1 MKNTMQIHDVKQG
14 TQEWHILR
22 AIHFTASDAAAMMGE
37 SKYKSRNQLLEEKA
51 TGKTPEVSEAKQRI
65 FDQGHEAEAAA
76 RNILE
81 METLEDYPPVV
92 GAREVEGLPLL
103 ASFDGCNLATSE
115 LWEHK
120 LWNETLAENV
130 RNHVLEPSYYWQL
143 EHQLL
148 VAKNEAVHVVFT
160 VSDGTMEKRETMI
173 YTSIPER
180 REKLIAGWHQF
191 AEDLANY
198 KPRAKQEQVEG
209 ADADGFPLVKYEV
222 HGTAIHSNLRDILPI
237 VKERAKEEMARP
249 LETDQDFA
257 DKEKQVKAVKAA
269 RKHLKDTA
277 EEVKGEFVSFAEFST
292 LAAEMDS
299 VLQKLQS
306 HGEKAVKDA
315 KAQKKREIEQYAD
328 DALREHIASVNEKI
342 EPLNIARIIDIIPDW
357 SGAMKNKRTL
367 ESLQNAVD
375 EELSRVQ
382 VGIKQTFKLVWE
394 NLEYFNSQK
403 DYHFLFN
410 DLERIV
416 NQQSEGFKALVQQ
429 RIADYEA
436 EQKEKRE
443 REERERKERE
453 AAEAKRKE
461 EAEERR
467 RKQEEEE
474 DKRREEAEARRKEE
488 AEARDRWSKPETE
501 KVHGSPQ
508 EVKPEP
514 EESHEAPATNVQAS
528 AEMPAQQKATKGE
541 AYTLIVEIEAWSQ
554 RHKVD
559 PSSLQELFEII
570 RRHYAKGV
578 APGCE

>member
-1 MKNTMQIHDVKQG
+1 MKEKMQIHDVVQG
-14 TQEWHILR
+14 SQEWKDLR
-22 AIHFTASDAAAMMGE
+22 FKFDLKTASNAPVMMGE
-37 SKYKSRNQLLEEKA
+37 SPHASRNSLLENAFYKRESGDIYQPVA
-51 TGKTPEVSEAKQRI
+51 DEGHRTEAMAR
-65 FDQGHEAEAAA
+65 EA
-76 RNILE
+76 LE
-81 METLEDYPPVV
+81 LETLCDFPPLV
-92 GAREVEGLPLL
+92 ASREVDGVDLL
-103 ASFDGCNLATSE
+103 ASFDGLCEENAT
-115 LWEHK
+115 LMEHK
-120 LWNETLAENV
+120 QWNEELAKMV
-130 RNHVLEPSYYWQL
+130 RSGELPPKIYWQL
-143 EHQLL
+143 EHQLA
-148 VAKNEAVHVVFT
+148 VAEGVADKVLFI
-160 VSDGTMEKRETMI
+160 VSDGTANRRAMMEYRST
-173 YTSIPER
+173 PER
-180 REKLIAGWHQF
+180 RDALVTGWQLFGHYLC
-191 AEDLANY
+191 DY
-198 KPRAKQEQVEG
+198 KPKAKPQQVEG

-237 VKERAKEEMARP
+237 VLERAEEEMARP

-257 DKEKQVKAVKAA
+257 DKEKQVKAIKAA
-269 RKHLKDTA
+269 RKHLKETS
-277 EEVKGEFVSFAEFST
+277 EEVKGELVSFAEFSS

-315 KAQKKREIEQYAD
+315 KAQKKREIEQYAEE
-328 DALREHIASVNEKI
+328 ALAEYIGLTNEKI
-342 EPLNIARIIDIIPDW
+342 KPLRIERIIYIVPDW
-357 SGAMKNKRTL
+357 GGAMKNKRTL
-367 ESLQNAVD
+367 ESMQNAVD

-488 AEARDRWSKPETE
+488 AEAREREPKPETE

-514 EESHEAPATNVQAS
+514 EESHETPATNVQAP
-528 AEMPAQQKATKGE
+528 AEMPAQQKATTGE
-541 AYTLIVEIEAWSQ
+541 AYTLIGEIEAWSQ
-554 RHKVD
+554 RHKVE
-559 PSSLQELFEII
+559 PSSLQELFGII
-570 RRHYAKGV
+570 RRHYAKE
-578 APGCE
+578 AA

>member
-1 MKNTMQIHDVKQG
+1 MKNMRIENCIQG
-14 TQEWHILR
+14 SQEWHALR
-22 AIHFTASDAAAMMGE
+22 ANHFTASDAAAMMGE

-76 RNILE
+76 RDILE
-81 METLEDYPPVV
+81 METLESYPPLV
-92 GAREVEGLPLL
+92 ATREIEGLPLL
-103 ASFDGCNLATSE
+103 ASFDGCSLGSRG

-130 RNHVLEPSYYWQL
+130 RNKTLEPAYYWQL

-148 VAKNEAVHVVFT
+148 VAGDEAQHVIFT
-160 VSDGTMEKRETMI
+160 VSDGTMEKRETMV
-173 YTSIPER
+173 YESVPER
-180 REKLIAGWHQF
+180 RKKLIAGWKQF
-191 AEDLANY
+191 AEDLKNY
-198 KPRAKQEQVEG
+198 KPKAKPEQVEG
-209 ADADGFPLVKYEV
+209 ADADGFPLVEYEV
-222 HGTAIHSNLRDILPI
+222 HGTAIYSNLRDILPI
-237 VKERAKEEMARP
+237 VKERAEEEMARP

-269 RKHLKDTA
+269 RKHLKETTED
-277 EEVKGEFVSFAEFST
+277 VKGEFVSFAEFSS

-315 KAQKKREIEQYAD
+315 KAQKKREIEQSAD
-328 DALREHIASVNEKI
+328 EALREHIASVNEKI
-342 EPLNIARIIDIIPDW
+342 APLHIENIIDIIPDW
-357 SGAMKNKRTL
+357 GTAMKNKRTL

-453 AAEAKRKE
+453 AAEV
-461 EAEERR
+461 
-467 RKQEEEE
+467 
-474 DKRREEAEARRKEE
+474 KRREEAEARRKEREE
-488 AEARDRWSKPETE
+488 ADAKCREEDRA
-501 KVHGSPQ
+501 Q
-508 EVKPEP
+508 EVKTEP
-514 EESHEAPATNVQAS
+514 EEAHEASATNAQTP
-528 AEMPAQQKATKGE
+528 AEVPIPEKVSTGE
-541 AYTLIVEIEAWSQ
+541 AYTLIDEIEAWAQ
-554 RHKVD
+554 RHQLE
-559 PSSLQELFEII
+559 PSSLRELFQII
-570 RRHYAKGV
+570 RRHYAKE
-578 APGCE
+578 AA

>member
-1 MKNTMQIHDVKQG
+1 LK
-14 TQEWHILR
+14 
-22 AIHFTASDAAAMMGE
+22 
-37 SKYKSRNQLLEEKA
+37 
-51 TGKTPEVSEAKQRI
+51 
-65 FDQGHEAEAAA
+65 
-76 RNILE
+76 
-81 METLEDYPPVV
+81 
-92 GAREVEGLPLL
+92 
-103 ASFDGCNLATSE
+103 
-115 LWEHK
+115 
-120 LWNETLAENV
+120 
-130 RNHVLEPSYYWQL
+130 
-143 EHQLL
+143 
-148 VAKNEAVHVVFT
+148 
-160 VSDGTMEKRETMI
+160 
-173 YTSIPER
+173 
-180 REKLIAGWHQF
+180 
-191 AEDLANY
+191 NY
-198 KPRAKQEQVEG
+198 KPKAKPEQVEG

-269 RKHLKDTA
+269 RKHLKETS
-277 EEVKGEFVSFAEFST
+277 EEVKGEFVSFAEFSS

-315 KAQKKREIEQYAD
+315 KAQKKREIEQYAEE
-328 DALREHIASVNEKI
+328 ALAEYIGLTNVKI
-342 EPLNIARIIDIIPDW
+342 KPLRIERIIDIIPDW
-357 SGAMKNKRTL
+357 GAAMKNKRTL

-416 NQQSEGFKALVQQ
+416 NQQPEGFKALAQQ

-453 AAEAKRKE
+453 
-461 EAEERR
+461 EAEV
-467 RKQEEEE
+467 
-474 DKRREEAEARRKEE
+474 KRMEEAEARRKEQEE
-488 AEARDRWSKPETE
+488 ADAKRREEERA
-501 KVHGSPQ
+501 Q

-514 EESHEAPATNVQAS
+514 EDTHEAPATNVQAPADMPVQ
-528 AEMPAQQKATKGE
+528 AEDKQGE
-541 AYTLIVEIEAWSQ
+541 IFTIIDDIEEWSQ
-554 RHKVD
+554 KYNVNPD
-559 PSSLQELFEII
+559 GLQELYAIL
-570 RRHYAKGV
+570 RRHYGREA
-578 APGCE
+578 A

>member
-1 MKNTMQIHDVKQG
+1 MNTHDNIEQG
-14 TQEWHILR
+14 TPEWHALR
-22 AIHFTASDAAAMMGE
+22 AEHFTASDAAAMMGE

-76 RNILE
+76 RDILE
-81 METLEDYPPVV
+81 METLESYPPLV
-92 GAREVEGLPLL
+92 ATREIECLPLL
-103 ASFDGCNLATSE
+103 ASFDGCSLGSRG

-130 RNHVLEPSYYWQL
+130 RNKTLEPAYYWQL

-148 VAKNEAVHVVFT
+148 VAGDEAQHVIFT
-160 VSDGTMEKRETMI
+160 VSDGTMEKRETMV
-173 YTSIPER
+173 YESVPER

-191 AEDLANY
+191 AADLANY
-198 KPRAKQEQVEG
+198 KPKAKQEQVEG
-209 ADADGFPLVKYEV
+209 ADADGFPLVEYEV
-222 HGTAIHSNLRDILPI
+222 HGTAIYSNLRDILPI

-269 RKHLKDTA
+269 RKHLKETT
-277 EEVKGEFVSFAEFST
+277 EEVKGEFVSFAEFSS

-315 KAQKKREIEQYAD
+315 KAQKKREIEQYAEE
-328 DALREHIASVNEKI
+328 ALAEYIGLTNEKI
-342 EPLNIARIIDIIPDW
+342 KPLRIERIIDIIPDW
-357 SGAMKNKRTL
+357 GAAMKNKRTL

-436 EQKEKRE
+436 EQKERRE

-453 AAEAKRKE
+453 
-461 EAEERR
+461 EAEV
-467 RKQEEEE
+467 
-474 DKRREEAEARRKEE
+474 KRMEEAEARRKEQEE
-488 AEARDRWSKPETE
+488 ADAKRREEERA
-501 KVHGSPQ
+501 Q

-514 EESHEAPATNVQAS
+514 EDTHEAPATNVQAPADMPVQ
-528 AEMPAQQKATKGE
+528 AEDKQGE
-541 AYTLIVEIEAWSQ
+541 IFTIIDDIEEWSQ
-554 RHKVD
+554 KYNVNPD
-559 PSSLQELFEII
+559 GLQELYAIL
-570 RRHYAKGV
+570 RRHYGREA
-578 APGCE
+578 A

>member
-1 MKNTMQIHDVKQG
+1 
-14 TQEWHILR
+14 
-22 AIHFTASDAAAMMGE
+22 
-37 SKYKSRNQLLEEKA
+37 
-51 TGKTPEVSEAKQRI
+51 
-65 FDQGHEAEAAA
+65 
-76 RNILE
+76 
-81 METLEDYPPVV
+81 
-92 GAREVEGLPLL
+92 LPLL
-103 ASFDGCNLATSE
+103 ASFDGCSLETGE

-120 LWNETLAENV
+120 LWNERLAENV
-130 RNHVLEPSYYWQL
+130 RNKALEPEYYFQL

-148 VAKNEAVHVVFT
+148 VADGRADRVIFT
-160 VSDGTMEKRETMI
+160 VSDGTMDKCETMV
-173 YTSIPER
+173 YTSIPGR
-180 REKLIAGWHQF
+180 REQIIAGWHQF
-191 AEDLANY
+191 AEDLCNY
-198 KPRAKQEQVEG
+198 KPKAKPQQVEG

-237 VKERAKEEMARP
+237 VKERAEEEMARP

-269 RKHLKDTA
+269 RKHLKETS
-277 EEVKGEFVSFAEFST
+277 EEVKGEFVSFAEFSS
-292 LAAEMDS
+292 LASEMDS

-315 KAQKKREIEQYAD
+315 KAQKKREIEQYAK
-328 DALREHIASVNEKI
+328 DALTSHIESVNEKI
-342 EPLNIARIIDIIPDW
+342 APLQIENIIDIIPNW
-357 SGAMKNKRTL
+357 GAAMKNKRTL

-382 VGIKQTFKLVWE
+382 VGIKQTLKLVWE

-467 RKQEEEE
+467 KEQEEEE
-474 DKRREEAEARRKEE
+474 DKRRKEAEARRKEE
-488 AEARDRWSKPETE
+488 AESRELESKTETE

-514 EESHEAPATNVQAS
+514 EDTHEAPATNVQAPADMPVQ
-528 AEMPAQQKATKGE
+528 AEDKQGE
-541 AYTLIVEIEAWSQ
+541 IFTIIDDIEEWSQ
-554 RHKVD
+554 KYNVNPD
-559 PSSLQELFEII
+559 GLQELYAIL
-570 RRHYAKGV
+570 RRHYGREA
-578 APGCE
+578 A